1 MPPPGPVTAR
11 RWTSCARRSSSNSR
25 APSRARVPAFSR
37 PANRRPATPRGPD
50 DPGDRGG
57 PSADRRPCAARFRDA
72 PRQGLRLGATPVCGR
87 HGFVRGTA
95 PRRARPLLLRAHGEP
110 GAHPDLR
117 FRLSRFRPRGP
128 ARARRSRPRSL
139 GEERRPDRGARAL
152 GTSSRLAASAIF
164 RRLPAPGRTG
174 RGVGGGR
181 LGPEPFP
188 DRGERDRGCPAFPL
202 RWTRAVASRRLRRG
216 GARAARRS
224 RAATR
229 AHHRRRRGNR
239 GALAPLRAAR
249 RALRR
254 GSLLRPEPL
263 ARAWICRRAVRRWV
277 RGCLARRRRPRLFR
291 EPSVRA
297 ASRRPR
303 RMAGADDRGE
313 ARRAGRDR
321 VARAARSGSRRC
333 RRVRLREG
341 GSGCHL
347 GRSAERARRAHP
359 RGHDRTVGLR
369 AHRHE
374 RAHRFRPGRAVV
386 PRPPVP
392 PGGPRIAR
400 RPAEGAVTTAVFHRH
415 CPRGFRAMG
424 AIGIALCAVGSA
436 QLVALVFRDEPHSI
450 AAAVL
455 ALLLGGGGAGLVA
468 FVRRGTR
475 GVVAPS
481 SQHSPSDALTAAALG
496 VFACATLAVLLTT
509 GIFFP
514 ARVALFW
521 TGKLPATR
529 LLEPPLAM
537 MLAGTSIVALG
548 AMATAAL
555 CGALWLFLYARGSTS
570 AARFSGAALSFAGA
584 VPYVAFA
591 LVVRALYC
599 PPVAFLAA
607 GRWLAVRPDDQLAY
621 RSLYAMAPGYLT
633 ASVALGLCVGRG
645 LWSFLEEART
655 AEERSDS
662 FLATT
667 IRGEKPWEIVL
678 RQGLWQR
685 RRRDLA
691 ALLLGSA
698 AAAVLIDILSNT
710 LIDSFRPPGFPT
722 YPSLGAA
729 LFLRGIGHDGI
740 PLPLG
745 LDLMAAHVLVVLA
758 ALLLVVAQTFPH
770 HAARIAL
777 RDGSLRVGA
786 RVLANGVASPH
797 GLPPRPSLQWVL
809 GTSGSGKSS
818 LLKAWSGQ
826 LENAI
831 LVPQDPDEAL
841 PSALSGT
848 DVARL
853 ASTVSARGDRVLW
866 DLLGR
871 LGDGRLRRS
880 LFDPFTP
887 VSSLS
892 RGERQRLVVCVA
904 MPRARRDPDCTL
916 LFDEPTSAQDASR
929 TRALLDC
936 VRELLP
942 SGSGGASSLV
952 LAAHD
957 PESLDALL
965 GDRAGEAI
973 PDHVLWLEDGRAHEF
988 TVRSGPGAARQWA
1001 GATARPHGL
1010 QGYLSA
1016 MDTLL
1021 DARSGAAEG
1030 PESSTSEAGFRLL
1043 RSRIDIGG
1051 KPYAVSP
1058 AAVVR
1063 GGELF
1068 VLHGPSGC
1076 GKSTILRAI
1085 ARRQPAGVEIG
1096 YVMQDPGRAFPA
1108 ETPVDEVLGTGST
1121 AERDR
1126 VRRWFGPDLG
1136 EEMRAR
1142 PISALSEGER
1152 QRVVF
1157 AGEVVRIERA
1167 GEARLRLLL
1176 LDEPFGAL
1184 DPAAHLRLMNLLLA
1198 WLREGEGQSAAV
1210 LVSHSPEMDLGLARA
1225 CGIPT
1230 TEWTIEAG
1238 EG

>member
-1 MPPPGPVTAR
+1 M
-11 RWTSCARRSSSNSR
+11 
-25 APSRARVPAFSR
+25 
-37 PANRRPATPRGPD
+37 
-50 DPGDRGG
+50 
-57 PSADRRPCAARFRDA
+57 
-72 PRQGLRLGATPVCGR
+72 
-87 HGFVRGTA
+87 
-95 PRRARPLLLRAHGEP
+95 
-110 GAHPDLR
+110 
-117 FRLSRFRPRGP
+117 
-128 ARARRSRPRSL
+128 
-139 GEERRPDRGARAL
+139 
-152 GTSSRLAASAIF
+152 
-164 RRLPAPGRTG
+164 
-174 RGVGGGR
+174 
-181 LGPEPFP
+181 
-188 DRGERDRGCPAFPL
+188 
-202 RWTRAVASRRLRRG
+202 
-216 GARAARRS
+216 
-224 RAATR
+224 
-229 AHHRRRRGNR
+229 
-239 GALAPLRAAR
+239 
-249 RALRR
+249 
-254 GSLLRPEPL
+254 
-263 ARAWICRRAVRRWV
+263 
-277 RGCLARRRRPRLFR
+277 
-291 EPSVRA
+291 
-297 ASRRPR
+297 
-303 RMAGADDRGE
+303 
-313 ARRAGRDR
+313 
-321 VARAARSGSRRC
+321 
-333 RRVRLREG
+333 
-341 GSGCHL
+341 
-347 GRSAERARRAHP
+347 
-359 RGHDRTVGLR
+359 
-369 AHRHE
+369 
-374 RAHRFRPGRAVV
+374 
-386 PRPPVP
+386 
-392 PGGPRIAR
+392 
-400 RPAEGAVTTAVFHRH
+400 TTAVFHRH
-415 CPRGFRAMG
+415 CPPGFRAMG

-436 QLVALVFRDEPHSI
+436 QLVALVFRDEPHPI

-455 ALLLGGGGAGLVA
+455 ALLLGGGGAVLVA

-481 SQHSPSDALTAAALG
+481 SQRSPSDALTAAALG
-496 VFACATLAVLLTT
+496 VFACATVAVLLTS

-521 TGKLPATR
+521 TGKLPASR
-529 LLEPPLAM
+529 LVEPPLAM

-570 AARFSGAALSFAGA
+570 AARFTGAALSFAGA

-662 FLATT
+662 FLAAT

-729 LFLRGIGHDGI
+729 LFLRGIGPDGI

-745 LDLMAAHVLVVLA
+745 MDLTAAHVLVVLA

-853 ASTVSARGDRVLW
+853 AAKIYPRGDRVLW

-892 RGERQRLVVCVA
+892 RGERQRLVVCLA
-904 MPRARRDPDCTL
+904 MTRARRDPDCTL

-942 SGSGGASSLV
+942 AGFGGASSLV

-1021 DARSGAAEG
+1021 DARSSAPEGA
-1030 PESSTSEAGFRLL
+1030 ESSSLEAGEAGEAGFRLL

-1058 AAVVR
+1058 ATVVR

-1085 ARRQPAGVEIG
+1085 ARRHPSIDAPASGPSRLATPAKPAPPVELG

-1167 GEARLRLLL
+1167 AQARLRLLL

-1184 DPAAHLRLMNLLLA
+1184 DPAAHLRLMNSLLA